1 VRAKPFVLCHLGQD
15 LSREF
20 RENVLYIQVGSHPK
34 DIIKRFRYSNPF
46 TVDLDNMLYFTNQN
60 RLEMVIE
67 HLWRPGKF
75 SFCSVAPEFDVFKY
89 LRDYYDADVECK
101 FVNRRAKKRYE
112 LWPPIA
118 DSNWIHDL
126 LYGLVEDEGF

>member
-1 VRAKPFVLCHLGQD
+1 MLRNRVTLVRIGDPTHPDERDKM
-15 LSREF
+15 
-20 RENVLYIQVGSHPK
+20 YIQIGVHPK
-34 DIIKRFRYSNPF
+34 DIIKRFRYSKPF

-60 RLEMVIE
+60 RLEMIIE

-75 SFCSVAPEFDVFKY
+75 SFCSVAPEFEVFKY
-89 LRDYYDADVECK
+89 LRDYHGTDVECK
-101 FVNRRAKKRYE
+101 FVNRRARKHYE